1 LWFWR
6 TYISEIGEANMPW
19 LPEDWIDEVISRNDI
34 IDVVSEYLIL
44 KPRGSGYFGLCPFH
58 NEKTASFHVSPERQ
72 TYHCFGCHEGGNV
85 VSFIMSMER
94 MEFIDAM
101 KHLAERV
108 SMPLPE
114 ASDQEHYQRE
124 RDKKQQIFEINR
136 ECARYY
142 HQMLMKPEGKE
153 ALSYLHSRGLDM
165 RTIRSFGLG
174 FAPDGWD
181 SARIHLKNMGFTDKQ
196 LIDAGIVLENTD
208 KGSIYDRF
216 RNRIM
221 FPIMNTRGMVL
232 GFGGRV
238 MDDSQ
243 PKYLNSS
250 DSLVFNKGYNLFGL
264 NLAAKVRP
272 LEFLIIAEG
281 YMDVISLHQYGFPQ
295 AVASLGTALT
305 PGQAKLMRRYASEI
319 YIAYDGDEAGQ
330 KAAMRS
336 LDILREAGC
345 KVQVMQFPNNLDP
358 DDVLKQYGPEY
369 FKKLMGNSLSRL
381 SYKRSKL
388 MEKYDLDTI
397 DGKAAYLTA
406 AAKML
411 AKEENSLEVEVH
423 VNELASL
430 LGVRP
435 RAILDQIAR
444 EKAAGKLQNK
454 EQRNRTG
461 NYRYTKNMVQ
471 PVVLKPGYLRAEAC
485 LVNLM
490 VQERT
495 IAERILNGLEGLT
508 LQEPL
513 HQRVVEIVRNL
524 LERNGEIN
532 EARVLSHLED
542 KDDIRKLVDIFYQ
555 KIEYDNI
562 DAFLTD
568 CLNQVARGIIEKQRQ
583 KIQNEIDT
591 MDREGIPDPDRYKS
605 LLKEIQQLN
614 HRLSTYKSERR
625 ELREEWR
632 V

>member
-1 LWFWR
+1 MWFWR

-58 NEKTASFHVSPERQ
+58 NEKTASFHVSPENKPIIVSDATRRQ
-72 TYHCFGCHEGGNV
+72 CCFLHHEHGADGIYRCHEAFGGT
-85 VSFIMSMER
+85 
-94 MEFIDAM
+94 
-101 KHLAERV
+101 V

-305 PGQAKLMRRYASEI
+305 PGQAKLMLRYASEI

-411 AKEENSLEVEVH
+411 AK
-423 VNELASL
+423 
-430 LGVRP
+430 
-435 RAILDQIAR
+435 
-444 EKAAGKLQNK
+444 K
-454 EQRNRTG
+454 
-461 NYRYTKNMVQ
+461 
-471 PVVLKPGYLRAEAC
+471 
-485 LVNLM
+485 
-490 VQERT
+490 
-495 IAERILNGLEGLT
+495 
-508 LQEPL
+508 
-513 HQRVVEIVRNL
+513 
-524 LERNGEIN
+524 
-532 EARVLSHLED
+532 
-542 KDDIRKLVDIFYQ
+542 
-555 KIEYDNI
+555 KIPW
-562 DAFLTD
+562 
-568 CLNQVARGIIEKQRQ
+568 K
-583 KIQNEIDT
+583 
-591 MDREGIPDPDRYKS
+591 
-605 LLKEIQQLN
+605 
-614 HRLSTYKSERR
+614 
-625 ELREEWR
+625 
-632 V
+632 